1 MEGLGVMIEKQN
13 DRLIHQ
19 LADIINKNAQRE
31 FAKMEREIDVLRTQ
45 VGKLQVELD
54 HCVNEVAT
62 LQTQCVDLQ
71 QALDEALQTGKGQL
85 TASDSVS
92 APDPALAETKT
103 PNPEASPE
111 KSSEAKNGYV
121 AMGAMVSEY
130 NRVVDQPQLE
140 NTFRDKYGPE
150 RLEVENFVDRKLNPE
165 LPPVFIKGGGD
176 YWVIATKTP
185 DHYIVLPR
193 FTMVYDEDVHEASAM
208 GQVFVVNG
216 YRPGRRFTKIR
227 LIKPAIFTYT
237 EDVWK
242 PTEQGELQLEI

>member
-1 MEGLGVMIEKQN
+1 MIEKHN

-31 FAKMEREIDVLRTQ
+31 FAKMEREIDVLREQ
-45 VGKLQVELD
+45 VGKLQAELD
-54 HCVNEVAT
+54 NCVNEVVT
-62 LQTQCVDLQ
+62 LQTQCVNLQ
-71 QALDEALQTGKGQL
+71 QALDEALQTGQGQL
-85 TASDSVS
+85 TAADSVLS
-92 APDPALAETKT
+92 PSETKT
-103 PNPEASPE
+103 LSPEAAE
-111 KSSEAKNGYV
+111 KSSETKSGYV
-121 AMGAMVSEY
+121 AMSAMVNEY

-150 RLEVENFVDRKLNPE
+150 RLEVENFIDRKLNPE

-193 FTMVYDEDVHEASAM
+193 FTMVYDEDAHEASAM

-216 YRPGRRFTKIR
+216 YQPGRRFTKVR
-227 LIKPAIFTYT
+227 LIKPAIFTNA
-237 EDVWK
+237 ENGWK
-242 PTEQGELQLEI
+242 PTEQGELELEI